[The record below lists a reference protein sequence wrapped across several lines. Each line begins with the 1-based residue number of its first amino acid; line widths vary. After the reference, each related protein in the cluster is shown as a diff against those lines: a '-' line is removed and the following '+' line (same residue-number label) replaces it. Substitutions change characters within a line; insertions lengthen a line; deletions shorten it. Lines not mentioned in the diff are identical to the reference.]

1 MQKYIKFVLYLI
13 IVVLVNLICFSA
25 FQRYDLTKNDVYS
38 LSEVSRE
45 SLTNLTDP
53 LTINVFFSSN
63 LPAPYNGIET
73 YLRDLLAEYALTA
86 NRHFKYNFYNVST
99 QEGEL
104 SEAAK
109 ENQMLAAT
117 YGIEPMQIQA
127 VEKDEIK
134 FQRAYMGLV
143 VVYGDQ
149 IEKIDP
155 IGTTDGLEYK
165 ITSAV
170 MKLSRKINTYA
181 TLEDKVVIDFY
192 MSPNLKNVAPA
203 LRIEP
208 AKFDRL
214 VTDVREM
221 ADKLNNTAFNKLEYA
236 YYPSENTR
244 ADLDAASAHDLLVM
258 EWPDVPEIGIRG
270 DHGIIGISVRYQNNQ
285 ISIPILNIVE
295 VPNYGMTYYLTE
307 GFQLETAL
315 KGAIDSVTGVNDAVG
330 YLSDHG
336 NPLHQSM
343 GQPGTPEPE
352 DSLLVFG
359 DLINKNYSLKDI
371 FMNKPGA
378 MQGTQTMLIVRPMRA
393 FSDYELFLLDQ
404 YLMQGNSLIIY
415 MDQFI
420 DIANQEPSRNPM
432 MKNKPVFMPQKTG
445 LEKLLQHYAGLTVE
459 DAVIMDKNCWRQPLP
474 PEMGGGDRPIYMA
487 PILKKESIN
496 NGPVFM
502 RNLPTLVFLKVS
514 PINVDME
521 YAAKHGIKVTELLRS
536 GSESWLLRNITD
548 FNPSNIPGPA
558 ENQEYSS
565 YPFAYLLEGEFTS
578 YFNGKEIPREQAP
591 ANQQM
596 SQTDAEGNPVTAA
609 AEETVPDIKI
619 TDNFTAKGKPGKIFI
634 LTSADALGDNI
645 LDEEA
650 QTPNAIFVLNV
661 LDYMNNQPEMAEMRS
676 KTQAFTLLNT
686 STAQAKT
693 LTKYLNIAA
702 VPVLVIICGLF
713 VWVGRKQR
721 QRSIRARFTVQRAK
735 SEE

>member
-1 MQKYIKFVLYLI
+1 MQKYIKFVLYLV

-45 SLTNLTDP
+45 SLSGLTDP
-53 LTINVFFSSN
+53 LTINVFFSEN

-104 SEAAK
+104 SEEAK

-127 VEKDEIK
+127 VEKDEVK

-155 IGTTDGLEYK
+155 INTTDGLEYK

-181 TLEDKVVIDFY
+181 TLEDKVLVDFY
-192 MSPNLKNVAPA
+192 LSPNLKGVAPA
-203 LRIEP
+203 LRIDP

-214 VTDVREM
+214 AVDVREM
-221 ADKLNNTAFNKLEYA
+221 MDKLNSTAFNKLEYT
-236 YYPSENTR
+236 YHPSENTR
-244 ADLDAASAHDLLVM
+244 ADLDAADKYDLLVM
-258 EWPDVPEIGIRG
+258 EWPDVPEIGIKG
-270 DHGIIGISVRYQNNQ
+270 DHGIIGIAVRYRDNLVN
-285 ISIPILNIVE
+285 IPILNIIE

-330 YLSDHG
+330 YLADHG
-336 NPLHQSM
+336 SPLHQSM
-343 GQPGTPEPE
+343 GQPGMPEPE
-352 DSLLVFG
+352 DSLLILG
-359 DLINKNYSLKDI
+359 DIINKNYSLKDV

-378 MQGTQTMLIVRPMRA
+378 MQGTQAMLIVRPTRV

-420 DIANQEPSRNPM
+420 DVANQEPGLNPM

-445 LEKLLQHYAGLTVE
+445 LEKLLQHYAGLTVA
-459 DAVIMDKNCWRQPLP
+459 DAVILDKNCWRQPLP

-496 NGPVFM
+496 GEPVFM
-502 RNLPTLVFLKVS
+502 RNLPALVFLKVS
-514 PINVDME
+514 PINVDLD
-521 YAAKHGIKVTELLRS
+521 YAAQKGIAVTELLRS
-536 GSESWLLRNITD
+536 GPESWLLSNITD
-548 FNPSNIPGPA
+548 FNPANIPGPA
-558 ENQEYSS
+558 EDQAYAS
-565 YPFAYLLEGEFTS
+565 YPFAYLLEGEFES
-578 YFNGKEIPREQAP
+578 YFNGKEIPREQGQ
-591 ANQQM
+591 ANQQAA
-596 SQTDAEGNPVTAA
+596 QNA
-609 AEETVPDIKI
+609 AEDEPEAAVTTTGPDIKV
-619 TDNFTAKGKPGKIFI
+619 TDNFIAQGKPGKIFI
-634 LTSADALGDNI
+634 LTSADSLGDNI

-661 LDYMNNQPEMAEMRS
+661 LDYMNGQPEMAEMRS
-676 KTQAFTLLNT
+676 KTQAFTLLDT
-686 STAQAKT
+686 STARAKT
-693 LTKYLNIAA
+693 LAKYLNIAA
-702 VPVLVIICGLF
+702 VPVLMIICGLF
-713 VWVGRKQR
+713 VWVARKQR
-721 QRSIRARFTVQRAK
+721 QRSIRARFAVARAK

>member
-38 LSEVSRE
+38 LSEVSRD
-45 SLTNLTDP
+45 SLTGLTDP
-53 LTINVFFSSN
+53 LTINVFFSEN

-109 ENQMLAAT
+109 ENQLLAAT

-127 VEKDEIK
+127 VEKDEVK

-149 IEKIDP
+149 LEKIDP
-155 IGTTDGLEYK
+155 ISTTDGLEYK
-165 ITSAV
+165 ITSAI

-181 TLEDKVVIDFY
+181 TLEDKVMIDFY
-192 MSPNLKNVAPA
+192 LSPNLKNVAPA

-214 VTDVREM
+214 ATEVNEM
-221 ADKLNNTAFNKLEYA
+221 AAKLNATSFNKLEYTFH
-236 YYPSENTR
+236 PLDNTR
-244 ADLDAASAHDLLVM
+244 ADLDAADKYDLLVM
-258 EWPDVPEIGIRG
+258 EWPDVPEIGIKG
-270 DHGIIGISVRYQNNQ
+270 DHGIIGIAVRYQDNR
-285 ISIPILNIVE
+285 ITIPILNIVE
-295 VPNYGMTYYLTE
+295 VPNYGTTYYLTE
-307 GFQLETAL
+307 GYQLETAL

-330 YLSDHG
+330 YLADHG
-336 NPLHQSM
+336 NPLHQSS
-343 GQPGTPEPE
+343 GQPGIPEPE

-359 DLINKNYSLKDI
+359 DLINKNYSFKDV
-371 FMNKPGA
+371 FMNRPGA
-378 MQGTQTMLIVRPMRA
+378 MQGTQTMFIVRPTRA

-420 DIANQEPSRNPM
+420 DIANQEPSMNPM

-459 DAVIMDKNCWRQPLP
+459 DAVILDKSCWRQPLP

-496 NGPVFM
+496 SEPIFM
-502 RNLPTLVFLKVS
+502 RNLPALVFLKVS
-514 PINVDME
+514 PINVDMA
-521 YAAKHGIKVTELLRS
+521 YAEQQGVKVTELLRS
-536 GSESWLLRNITD
+536 GPESWLLHNITD

-558 ENQEYSS
+558 EDQEYAS
-565 YPFAYLLEGEFTS
+565 YPFAYLLEGEFSS
-578 YFNGKEIPREQAP
+578 YFDGKEIPREQGQ
-591 ANQQM
+591 ANPQAAQ
-596 SQTDAEGNPVTAA
+596 NAA
-609 AEETVPDIKI
+609 AGDSEAAAATTGPDIRVSESFI
-619 TDNFTAKGKPGKIFI
+619 AKGKPGKIFI
-634 LTSADALGDNI
+634 LTSADTLGDNI

-650 QTPNAIFVLNV
+650 QKPNAIMMLNV
-661 LDYMNNQPEMAEMRS
+661 LDYMNGQPEMAEMRS
-676 KTQAFTLLNT
+676 KTQAFTLLDT

-693 LTKYLNIAA
+693 LAKYLNIAA
-702 VPVLVIICGLF
+702 VPVIVIICGLF
-713 VWVGRKQR
+713 AWVVRKQR
-721 QRSIRARFTVQRAK
+721 QRSIRARFAIKQAK